1 MALFGKRKD
10 EKALMDQTIVLAK
23 TPGTK
28 SRRAF
33 GDLQTLILIGVLF
46 MIPVVL
52 VSYFLV
58 REENRLI
65 SFAEGELR
73 GAAYSTALRDFQQ
86 LTLSHRG
93 AIDRVL
99 KGDAA
104 QKPIQADLQKKI
116 NAKIDELSSLDIQYG
131 AEFRTKREWNEVK
144 GKWNALASA
153 LGRIEEQRNHG
164 EHAAIIVAISHI
176 EELVAERSGLLVDH
190 RLEISNMSQVLTF
203 FLPRLTVTL
212 AELGY
217 HGSNVARSGKMTPKD
232 LITLAAEEG
241 LALDA
246 MENLMRSMDFALEE
260 NPALRAVLGKQY
272 EETVKDVREVLR
284 ELEGKFQATDV
295 PLITADEWA
304 ADVSK
309 AVTNLYA
316 LGELIAP
323 QRRVLI
329 EGELTDLRRG
339 QMLTLS
345 ISALFVALA
354 VFALIAIGRALL
366 RSIAERERRARED
379 AEVNAVTQKA
389 IMRFMDEV
397 ANVADGDL
405 RRRLTVEADMTGAIA
420 DMVNTT
426 VQSLHTLVK
435 RVGEAALG
443 VASSSEDARKVAEST
458 LSAAEEQVR
467 EIKASSETIS
477 FMVRSIQEVSTSAA
491 KSADVARQ
499 SLKFAEQGDKAVRST
514 IEGMNRL
521 REQIQ
526 DTSKRIKRLGES
538 SQEIGEI
545 VDLLTDITEQ
555 TNVLALNAA
564 IQAAS
569 AGEAGRGFAVVAE
582 EVQRLAERSADA
594 TRQIGAIINT
604 IQTDTKET
612 ITAMERSTQGVVDGA
627 KLADAAGIALRD
639 IEKVS
644 SELAEL
650 IQGVSVTTQQQVD
663 VAGEVS
669 EHMNKVLTITDQTG
683 DSTRRTAVTI
693 GGLADLAKDLQV
705 SIAGFKV

>member
-1 MALFGKRKD
+1 M
-10 EKALMDQTIVLAK
+10 
-23 TPGTK
+23 
-28 SRRAF
+28 
-33 GDLQTLILIGVLF
+33 
-46 MIPVVL
+46 
-52 VSYFLV
+52 
-58 REENRLI
+58 
-65 SFAEGELR
+65 
-73 GAAYSTALRDFQQ
+73 
-86 LTLSHRG
+86 
-93 AIDRVL
+93 
-99 KGDAA
+99 
-104 QKPIQADLQKKI
+104 
-116 NAKIDELSSLDIQYG
+116 
-131 AEFRTKREWNEVK
+131 
-144 GKWNALASA
+144 
-153 LGRIEEQRNHG
+153 
-164 EHAAIIVAISHI
+164 
-176 EELVAERSGLLVDH
+176 AERSGLLVDH

-284 ELEGKFQATDV
+284 ELEGKLQATDV
-295 PLITADEWA
+295 PLITADEWTS
-304 ADVSK
+304 DVFN
-309 AVTNLYA
+309 AVTNLHA

-329 EGELTDLRRG
+329 EGELAELRRG

-514 IEGMNRL
+514 IEGMNGL

-663 VAGEVS
+663 VAGEVA